1 MTEQP
6 EQDDATTPPEP
17 TVPSEPSVASEPAAA
32 SEPSGAGAVPEPPGA
47 APPPPAYAPM
57 APPMGDVR
65 PTFGP
70 AGKVRNIGT
79 CILLAIVTLGIYT
92 YVWVW
97 LTQDETKRH
106 SGDGLGGP
114 LGFVI
119 YLVVSPVTFFLV
131 PYEVSQ
137 MMARAGQQSRVGVWH
152 GLWVLLPI
160 VGPIVWFIQ
169 VQGELNDYWR
179 SVGAP
184 G

>member
-6 EQDDATTPPEP
+6 GQPEQDPTAT
-17 TVPSEPSVASEPAAA
+17 
-32 SEPSGAGAVPEPPGA
+32 
-47 APPPPAYAPM
+47 PPPPAYTPM
-57 APPMGDVR
+57 APPTGNQR

-70 AGKVRNIGT
+70 PGKVRNIGT
-79 CILLAIVTLGIYT
+79 CILLAIVTLWIYT
-92 YVWVW
+92 FVWVW

-106 SGDGLGGP
+106 SGEGVGGP

-119 YLVVSPVTFFLV
+119 YLVIAPVTFFLV
-131 PYEVSQ
+131 PYEVKE
-137 MMARAGQQSRVGVWH
+137 MMARVGQQSRVGVWH

-169 VQGELNDYWR
+169 VQGQLNDYWR
-179 SVGAP
+179 SVGAV